1 MKVVR
6 NSCPRVPEKRT
17 GDRCSVKRSRDSGRD
32 SGRGRFNGCCFE
44 GYLQCLLVVTS
55 DLYMSERRGGGWGR
69 RGGGGEEEGKRRVRG
84 EGEEGGGEGFRFRR
98 GWRETEWRSGGGG
111 WRTRCMTWH
120 MAYLRHRMTR
130 T

>member
-32 SGRGRFNGCCFE
+32 SGRVSGRVRFNGCCFE

-55 DLYMSERRGGGWGR
+55 DLYMSERRGGGGGEEESERKGGGGGR
-69 RGGGGEEEGKRRVRG
+69 RGGGG
-84 EGEEGGGEGFRFRR
+84 GFRFRR
-98 GWRETEWRSGGGG
+98 GWRETEWRSGGG